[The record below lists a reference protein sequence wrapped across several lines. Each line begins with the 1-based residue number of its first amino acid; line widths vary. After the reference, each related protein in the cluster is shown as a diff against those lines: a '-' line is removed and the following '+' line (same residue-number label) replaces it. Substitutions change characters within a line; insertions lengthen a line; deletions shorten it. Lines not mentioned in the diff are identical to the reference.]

1 MKLKQLTP
9 LMVATGL
16 TAMSGFVQAAELEIT
31 VQNLTRGIYFTPIL
45 ITAHSPDQQLFNVG
59 EAASTELQAMAEG
72 GDIAGLEM
80 AVDALSADTVAN
92 PAEGLLMPTAATT
105 TMLSTSEGNTAL
117 SIVAMMLPTND
128 GFIGLNSWMIPEEP
142 GTYTMYINAYD
153 AGTEANDEIR
163 GGGAP
168 GAPGLPVPPPLEE
181 LVGNGGSGVTS
192 EITNATVH
200 IHPGNLGDNDA
211 EAGMSDISNTVQRWL
226 NPVAMVTV
234 TVSE

>member
-16 TAMSGFVQAAELEIT
+16 TAMSGFAQAAELEVT

-72 GDIAGLEM
+72 GDISGLET
-80 AVDALSADTVAN
+80 AVDAVSADTVAN
-92 PAEGLLMPTAATT
+92 PAGGLLMPTAATT
-105 TMLSTSEGNTAL
+105 TTLSTMDGNTAL

-142 GTYTMYINAYD
+142 GTYTVYINAYD

-168 GAPGLPVPPPLEE
+168 G
-181 LVGNGGSGVTS
+181 GVS
-192 EITNATVH
+192 RRRGFGAR
-200 IHPGNLGDNDA
+200 
-211 EAGMSDISNTVQRWL
+211 AGALQYHRRGQR
-226 NPVAMVTV
+226 P
-234 TVSE
+234 